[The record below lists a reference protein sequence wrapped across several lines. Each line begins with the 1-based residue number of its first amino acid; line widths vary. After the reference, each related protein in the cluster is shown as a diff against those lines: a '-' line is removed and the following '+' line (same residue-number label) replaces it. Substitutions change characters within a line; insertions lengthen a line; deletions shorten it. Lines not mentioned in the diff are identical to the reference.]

1 MSSRTVFLVAFWL
14 FAGAI
19 LFSLS
24 GALLLNYAPAAA
36 TTALTWIAQHLG
48 PTLDALIK
56 GPTWLYMALL
66 PVLGLAL
73 YWDELGPVRSF
84 AFLAAGCVIGGGAEL
99 LGTTTGF
106 PFGAYAYNEMLG
118 AKIAG
123 HVPYF
128 IPPSWYAIAIVS
140 LDLARRT
147 GVGRA
152 GRVALVAVLMV
163 LWDVALDPAMNFAF
177 PFWTYDIPSGANVF
191 TAGLFFGMPLVN
203 WGGWLLVSA
212 LIGLAY
218 EWMGGLRAEPSPFVA
233 TWGPRLYALNTLFAV
248 GVCFAYRVPLAGLV
262 GLVGLAAA
270 FGLLR
275 LVRARTEAS
284 PRPVAA

>member
-1 MSSRTVFLVAFWL
+1 MSSRTVFLVAFGL

-24 GALLLNYAPAAA
+24 GALLLNFAPAAA
-36 TTALTWIAQHLG
+36 TTALAWIADTLG

-56 GPTWLYMALL
+56 GPTWMYMALL
-66 PVLGLAL
+66 PILGMAL
-73 YWDELGPVRSF
+73 YWDELGPARSF

-106 PFGAYAYNEMLG
+106 PFGPYAYNEMLG

-128 IPPSWYAIAIVS
+128 IPPSWYAIALVS

-147 GVGRA
+147 GA
-152 GRVALVAVLMV
+152 GRWGRIALVATLMV
-163 LWDVALDPAMNFAF
+163 LWDVALDPAMNYAF
-177 PFWTYDIPSGANVF
+177 PFWTYGIEGP
-191 TAGLFFGMPLVN
+191 FFGMPWIN
-203 WGGWLLVSA
+203 WVGWFLTSA
-212 LIGLAY
+212 LIALAY
-218 EWMGGLRAEPSPFVA
+218 EGMGGLRPEPSPFVA
-233 TWGPRLYALNTLFAV
+233 VWGPRLYALNTLFAV
-248 GVCFAYRVPLAGLV
+248 GVCFVYRVPLAGVV

-275 LVRARTEAS
+275 LVRSRTDAS
-284 PRPVAA
+284 PRAVAA